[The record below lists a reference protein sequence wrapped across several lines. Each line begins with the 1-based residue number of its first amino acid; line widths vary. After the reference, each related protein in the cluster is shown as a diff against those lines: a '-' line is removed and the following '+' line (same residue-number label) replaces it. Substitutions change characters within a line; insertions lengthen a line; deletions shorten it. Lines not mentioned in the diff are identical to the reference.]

1 MTLAAINTY
10 TQYQKTEL
18 SYEAKISAVENEE
31 LENKD
36 IDDEEVRDYN
46 FPVIYANEDDLTNAE
61 YFQKNI
67 LQSILGQFNQN
78 QEDYSLFPNG
88 NYSSNSSN
96 SPYENN
102 IPASFYY
109 SDQSEYYE
117 KISFEFDASA
127 TIKTPER
134 EYNIE
139 LKFSFTQEYYEKNET
154 QVAVIQDEFKNPFEI
169 NLEKDDKSLENI
181 KQLNFIFAS
190 YKEEKSEKV
199 DIFEQLKE
207 LLSQRDKMILDVIN
221 NDENRP
227 QKNTLDNFEIW
238 QKNSKNEINIVA
250 AQKDGIG
257 VFLSNSSSQSSQV
270 RLKANENGYT
280 YQANYSSQSNHY
292 MEFTK
297 DLKV

>member
-1 MTLAAINTY
+1 MTLATINTY
-10 TQYQKTEL
+10 TQYQRTEL

-31 LENKD
+31 LENKGFD
-36 IDDEEVRDYN
+36 NEEVSNYN
-46 FPVIYANEDDLTNAE
+46 LPVIYANENDLTNAE

-67 LQSILGQFNQN
+67 LQSIIGRFNQN

-88 NYSSNSSN
+88 NYSSNTSN

-109 SDQSEYYE
+109 ADQSEYYE

-127 TIKTPER
+127 TIKTPEG

-154 QVAVIQDEFKNPFEI
+154 QIAIVQDEFKNPFEI
-169 NLEKDDKSLENI
+169 NLEKNDKSLENI

-190 YKEEKSEKV
+190 YKEGKSEKV

-207 LLSQRDKMILDVIN
+207 LLSQRDKMIL
-221 NDENRP
+221 E
-227 QKNTLDNFEIW
+227 KNTLDNFEIW
-238 QKNSKNEINIVA
+238 QRNSKNEINIVA

-257 VFLSNSSSQSSQV
+257 VFLANSSSQSSQMS
-270 RLKANENGYT
+270 LKANENGYSF
-280 YQANYSSQSNHY
+280 QASYSNQGSQY

-297 DLKV
+297 DLKA